1 MGSDFTTQTES
12 RELSNISDFQ
22 FMKLKTNLQKKSST
36 ENLNSNKAKRNEMR
50 QSQITI
56 ARIQD
61 PLTMSTQR
69 GEKFQIKKPNESRN
83 SIGNI
88 SPKPTQTD

>member
-36 ENLNSNKAKRNEMR
+36 ENLNSKKAKRNETVTNHNSKDLR
-50 QSQITI
+50 
-56 ARIQD
+56 
-61 PLTMSTQR
+61 PLDYVYTKRTKIS
-69 GEKFQIKKPNESRN
+69 KKEA
-83 SIGNI
+83 
-88 SPKPTQTD
+88 